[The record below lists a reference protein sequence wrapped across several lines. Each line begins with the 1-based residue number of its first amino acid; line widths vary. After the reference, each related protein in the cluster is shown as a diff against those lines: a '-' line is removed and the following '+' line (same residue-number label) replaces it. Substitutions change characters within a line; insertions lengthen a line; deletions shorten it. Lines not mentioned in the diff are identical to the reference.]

1 MTPGHGSGAGQ
12 AAEDAYVLGAILADP
27 STTLTTLSM
36 ALKVYEEI
44 RLPFANDIQR
54 RSMESSDMF
63 TFSDPRFTSLDN
75 ATEADMGKLW
85 DFGFTVVESWKWA
98 WTTDVEG
105 DKNRAIALLRERTQG
120 LCA

>member
-12 AAEDAYVLGAILADP
+12 AVEDAYVLGAILADP
-27 STTLTTLSM
+27 STTRTTLST

-54 RSMESSDMF
+54 RSEESSEMF
-63 TFSDPRFTSLDN
+63 SFSDPRFMSLDN

-85 DFGFTVVESWKWA
+85 DFGFTLVESWKWA
-98 WTTDVEG
+98 WTTDIEE
-105 DKNRAIALLRERTQG
+105 DKNRALAFIRERTQG
-120 LCA
+120 VAA